1 MRRTFP
7 LLLAITAFLAATDLS
22 CTVLQNMGQAVTNL
36 ARTKFK
42 LDGLS
47 GFTLLGIPLSGKQ
60 SISIEDGLKLLPAFR
75 DKSFPASFNLNV
87 AAINPNDSTGG
98 APGATATL
106 RNFAWTLLIDSVQTI
121 SGDIAQPVSI
131 PGTGQTVIIPLQ
143 MNLDLY
149 KFFADK
155 GYQGLLNLA
164 LALGGANPQLKR
176 VQLQAQPTID
186 TRLGPITYPGKIT
199 IVDSEFRSQ

>member
-1 MRRTFP
+1 K
-7 LLLAITAFLAATDLS
+7 I
-22 CTVLQNMGQAVTNL
+22 
-36 ARTKFK
+36 
-42 LDGLS
+42 DGLS

-60 SISIEDGLKLLPAFR
+60 SISIEDGMRLLPAFR
-75 DKSFPASFNLNV
+75 DKSFPASFNLNI
-87 AAINPNDSTGG
+87 AAINPNDSAGNK
-98 APGATATL
+98 PGPTATL

-131 PGTGQTVIIPLQ
+131 PGTGQTVIIPLK
-143 MNLDLY
+143 MDLDLY

-155 GYQGLLNLA
+155 GYEGLVNLA
-164 LALGGANPQLKR
+164 LALGGASPQLRR

-186 TRLGPITYPGKIT
+186 TQFGPMTYPGKIT